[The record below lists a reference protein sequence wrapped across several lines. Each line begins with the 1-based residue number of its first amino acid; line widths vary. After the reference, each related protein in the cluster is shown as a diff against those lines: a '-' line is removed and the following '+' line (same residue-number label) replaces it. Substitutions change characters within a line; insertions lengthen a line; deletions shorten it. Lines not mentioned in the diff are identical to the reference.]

1 METAEEIVVV
11 AAAVAAA
18 AEIDARTH
26 ARTTPPHTR
35 CAVPGAAEQ
44 ISMLRMGVRRGDP
57 TGNLFLL
64 AKLLFYI
71 VTDCRLYTRVG
82 VLVNFDSISKLEM
95 EFCETRINHTLT
107 SQGHKPKTKIDDDS
121 GRPLTPVCAETFSFR
136 LVSET

>member
-64 AKLLFYI
+64 AAKLLFYI

-107 SQGHKPKTKIDDDS
+107 SQGHKPKN
-121 GRPLTPVCAETFSFR
+121 RR
-136 LVSET
+136 